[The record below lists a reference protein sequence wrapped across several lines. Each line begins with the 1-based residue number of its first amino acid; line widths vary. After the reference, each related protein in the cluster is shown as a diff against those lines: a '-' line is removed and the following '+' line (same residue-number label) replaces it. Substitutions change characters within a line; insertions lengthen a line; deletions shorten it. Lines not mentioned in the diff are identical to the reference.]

1 VFPRPHLALL
11 FPRQEWRI
19 FGSNFPHLRTSNTVV
34 KVEAYSSAAQEPNV
48 RLLKWSFG
56 KSLDADELRF
66 GYVIRFA
73 HEPTSEQTRLD
84 WQYGGESCQGVYN
97 SVTRTAVLN
106 FFLRT
111 STVTITYRVLD
122 ADSMACTIVEVDES
136 SAPTIQYGHMY
147 V

>member
-1 VFPRPHLALL
+1 M
-11 FPRQEWRI
+11 
-19 FGSNFPHLRTSNTVV
+19 V

-56 KSLDADELRF
+56 KSLDAGELRF

-73 HEPTSEQTRLD
+73 HDPTSEQTRLD
-84 WQYGGESCQGVYN
+84 WQYGGESCQGIYN

-147 V
+147 ASKMRIVSMLHTLLHCFALGLRNSMFIPRDS